1 MNDAWGR
8 KTKEMPSVWLK
19 LKSKDENARIR
30 IAAPPLREINVWPA
44 DESAARK
51 PMDAVTQNS
60 LTEGMW
66 MSLMRN
72 PEWRV
77 QEQFVILCI
86 DRADGGAKIMRIAPS
101 AYEKIQNLVN
111 NPEWGDPT
119 TYDITITRTES
130 PGKAYWDIAPSP
142 NKSLLTAAERGLIDK
157 LDLAKLLPSALP
169 ANVPQP
175 DDIDENTPPEPL
187 PWEEQRLPARTAT
200 PVPITLAPQASA
212 APAEPAP
219 APYVDPGPAPGQKL
233 DDVIEDIGDE
243 PINLDDIPFDRG
255 G

>member
-1 MNDAWGR
+1 MDDAWGR

-19 LKSKDENARIR
+19 LKHKDENARVR
-30 IAAPPLREINVWPA
+30 IGAAPLREINVWPA
-44 DESAARK
+44 DENAARK
-51 PMDAVTQNS
+51 PLDAVTQNS
-60 LTEGMW
+60 LSDGQW

-86 DRADGGAKIMRIAPS
+86 DRADGNAKIMRIAPS

-119 TYDITITRTES
+119 SYDITVTRTES

-142 NKSLLTAAERGLIDK
+142 NKTILTTAERALIDK

-175 DDIDENTPPEPL
+175 DDIDENTVPEPL
-187 PWEEQRLPARTAT
+187 PWEH
-200 PVPITLAPQASA
+200 PVPIRATAPLAP
-212 APAEPAP
+212 PPTEPETP
-219 APYVDPGPAPGQKL
+219 PYVDPGPQPGQV
-233 DDVIEDIGDE
+233 DDTIVEDIGDE
-243 PINLDDIPFDRG
+243 PINLDDIPF
-255 G
+255 